1 MGLHPSRCLRAAAR
15 GLCLALASAS
25 VVAPAQA
32 AVGAW
37 QRLQMQSL
45 RLSDTPASPADEQ
58 LRDGLR
64 RMWADRLDADEKAW
78 TAAPGPAGGSYPVRT
93 QWTVLRH
100 GDRHVVVSA
109 LAGAS
114 ECSLAGSFS
123 KEDLFTWCVLRV
135 QVAGQAAQQIQPACW
150 IESEPG
156 EVPDPAAFFMR
167 ARIESDSVRV
177 QVLQRGIPVPD
188 CEKVVRLP

>member
-1 MGLHPSRCLRAAAR
+1 MGGTAW
-15 GLCLALASAS
+15 LCLALANGSSA
-25 VVAPAQA
+25 APTEAG
-32 AVGAW
+32 VGAW

-45 RLSDTPASPADEQ
+45 RLSDSPASTADQ
-58 LRDGLR
+58 HLRAGLR
-64 RMWADRLDADEKAW
+64 KMWADRLEPDERAWAAD
-78 TAAPGPAGGSYPVRT
+78 PGPAGGSYPVRT

-100 GDRHVVVSA
+100 GDRNVVVSA
-109 LAGAS
+109 LAGAA

-135 QVAGQAAQQIQPACW
+135 QVTGQPAQQIQPACW

-156 EVPDPAAFFMR
+156 EVPDPNAFFMR